1 VRLKDLYEGLHA
13 APLRTDLTDTLPPTY
28 VIPDL
33 QNNDSYVQYRY
44 LVALAAAEAIERG
57 EIDMAQA
64 STWNEMTS
72 VVCYT
77 PAEETIV
84 KDVNK
89 HMGVYGKKI
98 SKTPSKEPT
107 WVNRNSPVRTFKDLD
122 R

>member
-1 VRLKDLYEGLHA
+1 MRLRDLYEGLHA
-13 APLRTDLTDTLPPTY
+13 APLRSDLTDTLPPTY

-44 LVALAAAEAIERG
+44 LVALAAAEAIEKG
-57 EIDMAQA
+57 EVGMAQE

-77 PAEETIV
+77 PAEEIIV
-84 KDVNK
+84 KDANK
-89 HMGVYGKKI
+89 HMGVFGKKI

-107 WVNRNSPVRTFKDLD
+107 WVNTSSPVATFKDLD
-122 R
+122 K

>member
-1 VRLKDLYEGLHA
+1 MKISDLFEGLHA
-13 APLRTDLTDTLPPTY
+13 VPLRADLTDTLPPTY
-28 VIPDL
+28 VMPEL

-77 PAEETIV
+77 PEEEAIEQ
-84 KDVNK
+84 DANK
-89 HMGVYGKKI
+89 HMGVNGKKI

-107 WVNRNSPVRTFKDLD
+107 WVNKNSPVRSFKDLD
-122 R
+122 Q